1 MLQNSEN
8 SWNVAKLWGIWR
20 KPCNF
25 YYYLNGHFWN
35 QKCSQCHGTLQT
47 WKKPWIYKI
56 IKKNSVFFSSCP
68 YFRNEVG
75 GEMECSVALT
85 RGNGNNGAILRK
97 DENQT
102 TSTHTPTSARGFCL
116 FDSVDTYWNN
126 GYCPYEPN
134 NSYLSH
140 NVIERIDSGS
150 HYYKKHFY
158 GQGKQEKE

>member
-1 MLQNSEN
+1 
-8 SWNVAKLWGIWR
+8 
-20 KPCNF
+20 
-25 YYYLNGHFWN
+25 
-35 QKCSQCHGTLQT
+35 
-47 WKKPWIYKI
+47 
-56 IKKNSVFFSSCP
+56 
-68 YFRNEVG
+68 
-75 GEMECSVALT
+75 MECSVALT

-134 NSYLSH
+134 NSHLSH

-158 GQGKQEKE
+158 GQGKQEKEFDYSILAIFVDSYLQYSSRIT